1 MVNFRYKDIY
11 EYIENE
17 LTPEEKEKFK
27 DLIEHSKKRQAET
40 KKNIESLAVSLIKL
54 EKSQEDLSE
63 AFTNLSRI
71 TKEAEKGIE
80 KLKKTA
86 EVLEYQNQILSAYKE
101 KKDKY
106 LN

>member
-1 MVNFRYKDIY
+1 MADFRYKNID
-11 EYIENE
+11 EYIEKE
-17 LTPEEKEKFK
+17 LTPGDKEKFK
-27 DLIEHSKKRQAET
+27 DLIKDAKKRQAET
-40 KKNIESLAVSLIKL
+40 KKNIESLAANLSQL
-54 EKSQEDLSE
+54 EKSRGDLSE
-63 AFTNLSRI
+63 AFTKLFKI
-71 TKEAEKGIE
+71 TEEAEREVE